1 MDMLENEHCRRSPNY
16 LRIDYMGCWE
26 RFLNWLSLANVPDSE
41 KSIMRDLITIGI
53 VEKE

>member
-1 MDMLENEHCRRSPNY
+1 
-16 LRIDYMGCWE
+16 MGCWQK
-26 RFLNWLSLANVPDSE
+26 FINWLSLANVPDSE